1 MQSFITQVFDVCKAF
16 QKGMQS
22 TVDLLGDI
30 VKALDQD
37 FTCQDVYAAVGTA
50 TGGTL
55 FASFFPGVGPAVN
68 GATKVINFIEKRI
81 FVFVIRYIIHYFY
94 KTYIIFH

>member
-1 MQSFITQVFDVCKAF
+1 MQDFKVCKAF
-16 QKGMQS
+16 QKGMQT
-22 TVDLLGDI
+22 TVDLLSDI

-50 TGGTL
+50 TGVTL

-68 GATKVINFIEKRI
+68 GATKVIYFCIENYI
-81 FVFVIRYIIHYFY
+81 SVFRL
-94 KTYIIFH
+94 